1 MNVKT
6 YFDTKRKM
14 TNYCNKE
21 TCNMNNS
28 KCPFSILN
36 NSKHVNC
43 LKLEMDYPEIAVEI
57 IEEYITKQFLEGY
70 IICIRTNK
78 PESINKCNKYISC
91 TECMAKNR

>member
-1 MNVKT
+1 
-6 YFDTKRKM
+6 
-14 TNYCNKE
+14 
-21 TCNMNNS
+21 
-28 KCPFSILN
+28 
-36 NSKHVNC
+36 
-43 LKLEMDYPEIAVEI
+43 MDYPEIAVEI